1 MRLMQFAVAATF
13 AACRLHILCLLFL
26 QHLPSYQ
33 HSTLRRLVPA
43 SRNLPA
49 YISTVAISVRGD
61 AVLKRTAQTY
71 TPEACSERK
80 QSILAQATAY
90 PLPAGMRRS

>member
-49 YISTVAISVRGD
+49 YISTVAISVGGD
-61 AVLKRTAQTY
+61 AVL
-71 TPEACSERK
+71 SEQHK
-80 QSILAQATAY
+80 HTHQEHAVNVSKVF
-90 PLPAGMRRS
+90 